1 MSIGINSSTSYQP
14 ASTQLDFSAL
24 SGKSPQTNTFSE
36 ESTAQA
42 VDPSA
47 LLFDTASQKDVS
59 FGKPDNTVQSPTDS
73 SAATDPQSNV
83 VKLLSAL
90 VTSLLQML
98 MNLNKKQDTGQDS
111 NEWQDPFQNN
121 GGLGTPST
129 EGGGGGTEAASGGD
143 DGGGGTEATSGGD
156 DGGGGTTA
164 ASGGG
169 DGGGTT
175 AASGGGD
182 GGGTTAASGGGDGGG
197 TSPATEGDGGGS
209 YASTGA
215 DGSGTP
221 STDNGS
227 DSGDGVTP
235 QVTPQLANPGR
246 NSGNGT
252 VSDTTGSLEQSG
264 EVNVVRDT
272 IKVGADQ
279 VYDGHGATFTADKS
293 MGTGDQDEHQKPLF
307 ELAEGAVLKNVNLGE
322 NEADGIHVNAKN
334 SEQVTID
341 NVHAQNVGED
351 MITVKGEGG
360 AKVTNLNI
368 TNSSANGAD
377 DKVIQLNADTHLKVD
392 GFKATDFGTLVR
404 TNGGKQFDDMS
415 VELNGVDATHGKFA
429 LVKSDSDDLKLATG
443 DIAMTDVKHAYDKTK
458 ASTQHTEL

>member
-98 MNLNKKQDTGQDS
+98 MNLNKKQDTGQDA

-156 DGGGGTTA
+156 DGGDDG
-164 ASGGG
+164 
-169 DGGGTT
+169 GGGTT

-182 GGGTTAASGGGDGGG
+182 DGG
-197 TSPATEGDGGGS
+197 TSPTTEGDGGGS
-209 YASTGA
+209 YASTGTE
-215 DGSGTP
+215 GSGTP

-264 EVNVVRDT
+264 EVNVVKDT
-272 IKVGADQ
+272 IKVGPGQ

-322 NEADGIHVNAKN
+322 NEADGIHVNARN

>member
-98 MNLNKKQDTGQDS
+98 MNLNKKQDTGQDA

-129 EGGGGGTEAASGGD
+129 EGGGGGTEAASSGD

-156 DGGGGTTA
+156 EGGGGTTA
-164 ASGGG
+164 A
-169 DGGGTT
+169 T
-175 AASGGGD
+175 
-182 GGGTTAASGGGDGGG
+182 GGGDGGG
-197 TSPATEGDGGGS
+197 TSPTTEGDGGGS

-221 STDNGS
+221 STEDGTGGGG
-227 DSGDGVTP
+227 GDGVTP

-246 NSGNGT
+246 SSGNGT

-264 EVNVVRDT
+264 NVNVVKDT
-272 IKVGADQ
+272 IKVGAGQ
-279 VYDGHGATFTADKS
+279 VFDGHGATFTADKS

>member
-1 MSIGINSSTSYQP
+1 MRIGINSSTTYQP

-24 SGKSPQTNTFSE
+24 SGKSPQTNTFND

-129 EGGGGGTEAASGGD
+129 EGGGGG
-143 DGGGGTEATSGGD
+143 GGTEAASGGD

-169 DGGGTT
+169 DGGGT
-175 AASGGGD
+175 
-182 GGGTTAASGGGDGGG
+182 
-197 TSPATEGDGGGS
+197 SPTTEGDGGGS

-221 STDNGS
+221 STEDGTGGGGGGS
-227 DSGDGVTP
+227 VTP

-246 NSGNGT
+246 SSGNGT

-264 EVNVVRDT
+264 EVNVEKDT
-272 IKVGADQ
+272 IEVGPGQ

-429 LVKSDSDDLKLATG
+429 LVKSDSDNLKLATG
-443 DIAMTDVKHAYDKTK
+443 DIAMSDVKHAYDKTK

>member
-73 SAATDPQSNV
+73 STATDPQSNV

-129 EGGGGGTEAASGGD
+129 EGGGDGGGTEAASGGD

-156 DGGGGTTA
+156 EGGGGTTA
-164 ASGGG
+164 A
-169 DGGGTT
+169 T
-175 AASGGGD
+175 
-182 GGGTTAASGGGDGGG
+182 GGGDGGG
-197 TSPATEGDGGGS
+197 TSPTTEGDGGGS
-209 YASTGA
+209 YASTGTE
-215 DGSGTP
+215 GSGTP

-246 NSGNGT
+246 SPGNGT

-264 EVNVVRDT
+264 NVNVVKDT
-272 IKVGADQ
+272 IKVGAGQ
-279 VYDGHGATFTADKS
+279 VFDGHGATFTADKS

-360 AKVTNLNI
+360 AKLTNLNI

>member
-1 MSIGINSSTSYQP
+1 MSIGINSSTTYQP

-24 SGKSPQTNTFSE
+24 SGKSPQTNTFND

-129 EGGGGGTEAASGGD
+129 EGG
-143 DGGGGTEATSGGD
+143 D

-169 DGGGTT
+169 DGGGT
-175 AASGGGD
+175 
-182 GGGTTAASGGGDGGG
+182 
-197 TSPATEGDGGGS
+197 SPTTEGDGGGS

-221 STDNGS
+221 STEDGTGGGGGGGGG
-227 DSGDGVTP
+227 DSVTP

-246 NSGNGT
+246 SSGNGT

-264 EVNVVRDT
+264 EVNVEKDT
-272 IKVGADQ
+272 IEVGPGQ

-429 LVKSDSDDLKLATG
+429 LVKSDSDNLKLATG
-443 DIAMTDVKHAYDKTK
+443 DIAMSDVKHAYDKTK

>member
-73 SAATDPQSNV
+73 STATDPQSNV

-143 DGGGGTEATSGGD
+143 EGGGGTEANSGGD
-156 DGGGGTTA
+156 
-164 ASGGG
+164 
-169 DGGGTT
+169 
-175 AASGGGD
+175 D

-197 TSPATEGDGGGS
+197 TSPTTEGDGGGS

-221 STDNGS
+221 STEDGTGGGGS
-227 DSGDGVTP
+227 DGVTP

-246 NSGNGT
+246 SSGNGT

>member
-143 DGGGGTEATSGGD
+143 DGGGSTEATSGGD
-156 DGGGGTTA
+156 DG
-164 ASGGG
+164 
-169 DGGGTT
+169 
-175 AASGGGD
+175 

-221 STDNGS
+221 STEDGTGGGGGGGGS
-227 DSGDGVTP
+227 DGVTP

-246 NSGNGT
+246 SSGNGT

-264 EVNVVRDT
+264 NVNVVKDT
-272 IKVGADQ
+272 IKVGAGH
-279 VYDGHGATFTADKS
+279 VFDGHGATFTADKS

>member
-24 SGKSPQTNTFSE
+24 SGKSPQTNTFSD

-47 LLFDTASQKDVS
+47 LLFDTARQKDVS
-59 FGKPDNTVQSPTDS
+59 FGQPDNTVQNPTDS

-111 NEWQDPFQNN
+111 NEWQDPFQNE
-121 GGLGTPST
+121 GGLGTPSA
-129 EGGGGGTEAASGGD
+129 EGSDGGTQEASGGD
-143 DGGGGTEATSGGD
+143 E
-156 DGGGGTTA
+156 GGGTTA
-164 ASGGG
+164 ATGG
-169 DGGGTT
+169 DGGG
-175 AASGGGD
+175 S
-182 GGGTTAASGGGDGGG
+182 
-197 TSPATEGDGGGS
+197 TSPTTEGDGGGS
-209 YASTGA
+209 YVSTGA
-215 DGSGTP
+215 DGSGAP
-221 STDNGS
+221 STEDGTGGGGGS
-227 DSGDGVTP
+227 DGVTP

-246 NSGNGT
+246 SSGNGT

-264 EVNVVRDT
+264 EVNVVKDT
-272 IKVGADQ
+272 IKVGAGQ
-279 VYDGHGATFTADKS
+279 VFDGHGATFTADKS

>member
-1 MSIGINSSTSYQP
+1 MSIGINSSTTYQP

-24 SGKSPQTNTFSE
+24 SGKSPQTNTFND

-129 EGGGGGTEAASGGD
+129 EGGGGGTQEASGGD
-143 DGGGGTEATSGGD
+143 EG
-156 DGGGGTTA
+156 
-164 ASGGG
+164 
-169 DGGGTT
+169 
-175 AASGGGD
+175 

-197 TSPATEGDGGGS
+197 TSPTTEGDGGGS
-209 YASTGA
+209 YTSTGA
-215 DGSGTP
+215 DGSGSP
-221 STDNGS
+221 STEDGAGGG
-227 DSGDGVTP
+227 DSVTP

-246 NSGNGT
+246 SSGNGT

-264 EVNVVRDT
+264 NVNVVKDT
-272 IKVGADQ
+272 IKVGAGQ
-279 VYDGHGATFTADKS
+279 VFDGHGATFTADKS
-293 MGTGDQDEHQKPLF
+293 MGTGNQDEHQKPLF

-429 LVKSDSDDLKLATG
+429 LVKSDSDNLKLATG
-443 DIAMTDVKHAYDKTK
+443 DIAMSDVKHAYDKTK

>member
-143 DGGGGTEATSGGD
+143 DGGGSTEATSGGD
-156 DGGGGTTA
+156 DG
-164 ASGGG
+164 
-169 DGGGTT
+169 
-175 AASGGGD
+175 
-182 GGGTTAASGGGDGGG
+182 GGG

-221 STDNGS
+221 STEDGTDGGGS
-227 DSGDGVTP
+227 DGVTP

-264 EVNVVRDT
+264 EVNVVKDT
-272 IKVGADQ
+272 IKVGPDQ

-458 ASTQHTEL
+458 ASTQHTEF

>member
-1 MSIGINSSTSYQP
+1 MSIGINSSTTYQP

-24 SGKSPQTNTFSE
+24 SGKSPQTNTFND

-129 EGGGGGTEAASGGD
+129 EGGGGG
-143 DGGGGTEATSGGD
+143 GGTEAASGGD

-169 DGGGTT
+169 DGGGT
-175 AASGGGD
+175 
-182 GGGTTAASGGGDGGG
+182 
-197 TSPATEGDGGGS
+197 SPTTEGDGGGS

-221 STDNGS
+221 STEDGTGGGGGGGGGGS
-227 DSGDGVTP
+227 VTP

-246 NSGNGT
+246 SSGNGT

-264 EVNVVRDT
+264 EVNVEKDT
-272 IKVGADQ
+272 IEVGPGQ

-429 LVKSDSDDLKLATG
+429 LVKSDSDNLKLATG
-443 DIAMTDVKHAYDKTK
+443 DIAMSDVKHAYDKTK

>member
-1 MSIGINSSTSYQP
+1 MSIGINSSTTYQP

-24 SGKSPQTNTFSE
+24 SGKSPQTNTFND

-129 EGGGGGTEAASGGD
+129 EGSDGGTQEA
-143 DGGGGTEATSGGD
+143 SGGD

-169 DGGGTT
+169 DGGGT
-175 AASGGGD
+175 
-182 GGGTTAASGGGDGGG
+182 
-197 TSPATEGDGGGS
+197 SPTTEGDGGGS

-221 STDNGS
+221 STEDGTGGGGGGGGG
-227 DSGDGVTP
+227 DSVTP

-246 NSGNGT
+246 SSGNGT

-264 EVNVVRDT
+264 EVNVEKDT
-272 IKVGADQ
+272 IEVGPGQ

-429 LVKSDSDDLKLATG
+429 LVKSDSDNLKLATG
-443 DIAMTDVKHAYDKTK
+443 DIAMSDVKHAYDKTK

>member
-129 EGGGGGTEAASGGD
+129 EGGGGSTEAASGGD

-169 DGGGTT
+169 DGGGT
-175 AASGGGD
+175 
-182 GGGTTAASGGGDGGG
+182 
-197 TSPATEGDGGGS
+197 SPTTEGDGGGS

-264 EVNVVRDT
+264 EVNVVKDT
-272 IKVGADQ
+272 IKVGAGQ
-279 VYDGHGATFTADKS
+279 VFDGHGATFTADKS

>member
-1 MSIGINSSTSYQP
+1 MSIGINSSTTYQP

-24 SGKSPQTNTFSE
+24 SGKSPQTNTFSD

-129 EGGGGGTEAASGGD
+129 EGGGGGGGTEAASGGD
-143 DGGGGTEATSGGD
+143 DGGGGR
-156 DGGGGTTA
+156 
-164 ASGGG
+164 
-169 DGGGTT
+169 
-175 AASGGGD
+175 
-182 GGGTTAASGGGDGGG
+182 TAASGGGDGGG
-197 TSPATEGDGGGS
+197 TSPTTEGDGGGS

-221 STDNGS
+221 STEDGTGGGGG
-227 DSGDGVTP
+227 DSVTP

-246 NSGNGT
+246 SSGNGT

-264 EVNVVRDT
+264 EVNVEKDT
-272 IKVGADQ
+272 IEVGPGQ

-429 LVKSDSDDLKLATG
+429 LVKSDSDNLKLATG

>member
-24 SGKSPQTNTFSE
+24 SGKSPQTKTFSE

-98 MNLNKKQDTGQDS
+98 MNLNKKQDTGQDAS
-111 NEWQDPFQNN
+111 EWQDPFQNN

-143 DGGGGTEATSGGD
+143 GGGGGGTEATS
-156 DGGGGTTA
+156 GGGGTTA

-169 DGGGTT
+169 DN
-175 AASGGGD
+175 
-182 GGGTTAASGGGDGGG
+182 GG
-197 TSPATEGDGGGS
+197 TSPTTEGDGGGS
-209 YASTGA
+209 YASTGTE
-215 DGSGTP
+215 GSGTP

-264 EVNVVRDT
+264 EVNVVKDT
-272 IKVGADQ
+272 IKVGPGQ

>member
-129 EGGGGGTEAASGGD
+129 EGDGGGTEAASGGD

-156 DGGGGTTA
+156 EGGGGTTA
-164 ASGGG
+164 A
-169 DGGGTT
+169 T
-175 AASGGGD
+175 
-182 GGGTTAASGGGDGGG
+182 GGGDGGG
-197 TSPATEGDGGGS
+197 TSPTTEGDGGGS

-221 STDNGS
+221 STEDGTGGGGS
-227 DSGDGVTP
+227 DGVTP

-246 NSGNGT
+246 SSGNGT

-264 EVNVVRDT
+264 NVNVLKDT
-272 IKVGADQ
+272 IKVGPGQ
-279 VYDGHGATFTADKS
+279 VFDGHGATFTADKS

-377 DKVIQLNADTHLKVD
+377 DKVVQLNADTHLKVD

-415 VELNGVDATHGKFA
+415 VELNGVNATHGKFA

>member
-169 DGGGTT
+169 DGGGT
-175 AASGGGD
+175 
-182 GGGTTAASGGGDGGG
+182 
-197 TSPATEGDGGGS
+197 SPTTEGDGGGS

-252 VSDTTGSLEQSG
+252 VSDTAGSLEQSS
-264 EVNVVRDT
+264 EVNVVKDT
-272 IKVGADQ
+272 IKVGPGQ
-279 VYDGHGATFTADKS
+279 VFDGHGATFTADKS

>member
-98 MNLNKKQDTGQDS
+98 MNLNKKQDTGQDA

-143 DGGGGTEATSGGD
+143 DGGGGT
-156 DGGGGTTA
+156 TA

-169 DGGGTT
+169 D
-175 AASGGGD
+175 D
-182 GGGTTAASGGGDGGG
+182 GG
-197 TSPATEGDGGGS
+197 TSPTTEGDGGGS
-209 YASTGA
+209 YASTGTE
-215 DGSGTP
+215 GSGTP

-264 EVNVVRDT
+264 EVNVVKDT
-272 IKVGADQ
+272 IKVGPGQ

-322 NEADGIHVNAKN
+322 NEADGIHVNARN

>member
-24 SGKSPQTNTFSE
+24 SGKSPQTNTFSD

-47 LLFDTASQKDVS
+47 LLFDTARQKDVS
-59 FGKPDNTVQSPTDS
+59 FGQPDNTVQNPTDS

-111 NEWQDPFQNN
+111 NEWQDPFQNE
-121 GGLGTPST
+121 GGLGTPSA
-129 EGGGGGTEAASGGD
+129 EGSDGGTQEASGGD
-143 DGGGGTEATSGGD
+143 E
-156 DGGGGTTA
+156 GGGTTA
-164 ASGGG
+164 ATGG
-169 DGGGTT
+169 DGGGGTSPTT
-175 AASGGGD
+175 E
-182 GGGTTAASGGGDGGG
+182 GDGGG
-197 TSPATEGDGGGS
+197 TSPTAEGDGGGS
-209 YASTGA
+209 YVSTGA
-215 DGSGTP
+215 DGSGAP
-221 STDNGS
+221 STEDGTGGGGGS
-227 DSGDGVTP
+227 DGVTP

-264 EVNVVRDT
+264 EVNVVKDT
-272 IKVGADQ
+272 IKVGAGQ
-279 VYDGHGATFTADKS
+279 VFDGHGATFTADKS

>member
-143 DGGGGTEATSGGD
+143 DGGGSTEATSGGD
-156 DGGGGTTA
+156 DG
-164 ASGGG
+164 
-169 DGGGTT
+169 
-175 AASGGGD
+175 

-209 YASTGA
+209 YASTGT
-215 DGSGTP
+215 DGGGTP

-235 QVTPQLANPGR
+235 QVTPQLANPSR
-246 NSGNGT
+246 SSGNGT

-272 IKVGADQ
+272 IKVGPDQ

-458 ASTQHTEL
+458 ASTQHTEF

>member
-1 MSIGINSSTSYQP
+1 MSIGINSSTTYQP

-129 EGGGGGTEAASGGD
+129 EGSDGGTQEA
-143 DGGGGTEATSGGD
+143 SGGD

-169 DGGGTT
+169 DGGGT
-175 AASGGGD
+175 
-182 GGGTTAASGGGDGGG
+182 
-197 TSPATEGDGGGS
+197 SPTTEGDGGGS

-221 STDNGS
+221 STEDGTGGGGGGG
-227 DSGDGVTP
+227 DSVTP

-246 NSGNGT
+246 SSGNGT

-264 EVNVVRDT
+264 EVNVEKDT
-272 IKVGADQ
+272 IEVGPGQ

-429 LVKSDSDDLKLATG
+429 LVKSDSDNLKLATG
-443 DIAMTDVKHAYDKTK
+443 DIAMSDVKHAYDKTK

>member
-1 MSIGINSSTSYQP
+1 MSIGINSSTTYQP

-24 SGKSPQTNTFSE
+24 SGKSPQTNRFND

-129 EGGGGGTEAASGGD
+129 EGSDGGTQEA
-143 DGGGGTEATSGGD
+143 SGGD

-169 DGGGTT
+169 DGGGT
-175 AASGGGD
+175 
-182 GGGTTAASGGGDGGG
+182 
-197 TSPATEGDGGGS
+197 SPTTEGDGGGS

-221 STDNGS
+221 STEDGTGGGGG
-227 DSGDGVTP
+227 DSVTP

-246 NSGNGT
+246 SSGNGT

-264 EVNVVRDT
+264 EVNVEKDT
-272 IKVGADQ
+272 IEVGPGQ

-429 LVKSDSDDLKLATG
+429 LVKSDSDNLKLATG
-443 DIAMTDVKHAYDKTK
+443 DIAMSDVKHAYDKTK

>member
-1 MSIGINSSTSYQP
+1 MSIGINSSTTYQP

-24 SGKSPQTNTFSE
+24 SGKSPQTNTFND

-129 EGGGGGTEAASGGD
+129 EGGGGG
-143 DGGGGTEATSGGD
+143 GGTEAASGGD

-169 DGGGTT
+169 DGGGT
-175 AASGGGD
+175 
-182 GGGTTAASGGGDGGG
+182 
-197 TSPATEGDGGGS
+197 SPTTEGDGGGS

-221 STDNGS
+221 STEDGTGGGGGGG
-227 DSGDGVTP
+227 DSVTP

-246 NSGNGT
+246 SSGNGT

-264 EVNVVRDT
+264 EVNVEKDT
-272 IKVGADQ
+272 IEVGPGQ

-429 LVKSDSDDLKLATG
+429 LVKSDSDNLKLATG

>member
-98 MNLNKKQDTGQDS
+98 MNLNKKQDTGQDA

-143 DGGGGTEATSGGD
+143 GGGGGTEATS
-156 DGGGGTTA
+156 GGGGTTA

-169 DGGGTT
+169 DN
-175 AASGGGD
+175 
-182 GGGTTAASGGGDGGG
+182 GG
-197 TSPATEGDGGGS
+197 TSPTTEGDGGGS
-209 YASTGA
+209 YASTGT

-221 STDNGS
+221 STEDGTGGGGS
-227 DSGDGVTP
+227 DGVTP

-246 NSGNGT
+246 SSGNGT

-264 EVNVVRDT
+264 NVNVVKDT
-272 IKVGADQ
+272 IKVGAGQ
-279 VYDGHGATFTADKS
+279 VFDGHGATFTADKS

>member
-1 MSIGINSSTSYQP
+1 MSIGINSSTTYQP

-24 SGKSPQTNTFSE
+24 SGKSPQTNTFSD

-129 EGGGGGTEAASGGD
+129 EGSDGGTQEA
-143 DGGGGTEATSGGD
+143 SGGD

-169 DGGGTT
+169 DGGGT
-175 AASGGGD
+175 
-182 GGGTTAASGGGDGGG
+182 
-197 TSPATEGDGGGS
+197 SPTTEGDGGGS

-221 STDNGS
+221 STEDGTGGGGGGS
-227 DSGDGVTP
+227 VTP

-246 NSGNGT
+246 SSGNGT

-264 EVNVVRDT
+264 EVNVEKDT
-272 IKVGADQ
+272 IEVGPGQ

-429 LVKSDSDDLKLATG
+429 LVKSDSDNLKLATG
-443 DIAMTDVKHAYDKTK
+443 DIAMSDVKHAYDKTK

>member
-47 LLFDTASQKDVS
+47 LLFDTTSQKDVS

-73 SAATDPQSNV
+73 NAATDPQSNV

-98 MNLNKKQDTGQDS
+98 MNLNKKQDTGQDA

-143 DGGGGTEATSGGD
+143 DGGGGTEATS
-156 DGGGGTTA
+156 
-164 ASGGG
+164 
-169 DGGGTT
+169 
-175 AASGGGD
+175 GGD

-272 IKVGADQ
+272 IKVGPDQ